1 MLSPD
6 RREPALL
13 KQAPWRHEPGIEHI
27 PERHYTMQAL
37 GKNTFRVGLRRL
49 LCIGT
54 LLAATLA
61 NAAGTTDEADG
72 LRKVG
77 EARLKVMFW
86 SVYDSRLFTTDG
98 AYRPGTRPLR
108 LEIEY
113 LLDISAQNLIK
124 RTAQEWQAM
133 GRQQPAQGQW
143 LEQLAALWP
152 DVRKGDVLTLEIAEN
167 ERATFYHNGQR
178 LGTMDDADFGQ
189 QFIDIWL
196 SPESTRP
203 ELRLAL
209 IGGDS

>member
-1 MLSPD
+1 MQTLNRS
-6 RREPALL
+6 RFTAGLRGLLFIGALL
-13 KQAPWRHEPGIEHI
+13 S
-27 PERHYTMQAL
+27 
-37 GKNTFRVGLRRL
+37 
-49 LCIGT
+49 
-54 LLAATLA
+54 ATLTH
-61 NAAGTTDEADG
+61 AAGAGAADEAET

-86 SVYDSRLFTTDG
+86 SVYDSRLFTSDG
-98 AYRPGTRPLR
+98 NYTPGTRPLR

-113 LLDISAQNLIK
+113 LLDISAPNLIK

-133 GRQQPAQGQW
+133 GRQQPAQAQW
-143 LEQLAALWP
+143 LEQLANLWP
-152 DVRKGDVLTLEIAEN
+152 NVRKGDVLTLEIAEN
-167 ERATFYHNGQR
+167 ERATFYHNGKR

-209 IGGDS
+209 IGEEQ